1 MAETRTT
8 RMRLVQWSEGTDS
21 PQRVDF
27 NETFLNIENS
37 AVVYE
42 RGKFADRP
50 NPSKSGYLYEA
61 TDQAVLYYSDGLVW
75 TVLGSNTYSQFSR
88 ALNSGTPALITQG
101 IANQSSDIFQVQ
113 TSDAVSRF
121 RVRNSGDLI
130 SGPLTVQHAS
140 RPSSTATT
148 AASDS
153 GVTAEVATNVWA
165 LSAIV
170 QAGNTTGILR
180 AIRGGST
187 VFQVKA
193 DGALDTVGNVSI
205 GGALSVSG
213 KVSSQTAPSADTDM
227 VRLKELR
234 DYAAGN
240 AVTAYRVNAG
250 TGLTGGGLL
259 DKDVTL
265 GVVFSSNAGDGT
277 ASVAARQDHQHDLS
291 GDRLTGTLPVSK
303 GGTGVTT
310 IAALQT
316 ALGTPPAAR
325 KILTGQGLSGG
336 GDLTAD
342 RTISVNMLASGSKNG
357 TDTNVARADHGH
369 DLGDTNITGAVA
381 VAKGGTG
388 ATTAYAARTNLGA
401 ASMGINILTGDG
413 LLGGG
418 DLSAS
423 RTLSVNFTGSGGL
436 SGSATTVA
444 RSDHKHLLKDQ
455 DATGFYPKSTLL
467 PTTQNLNTLTEAGI
481 YSLAETSKMSLN
493 APVEGHWG
501 YIEVPLGGVYGV
513 QRFISTNTA
522 VTYLRFGTGSGG
534 WSAWVPQGAEKVVQP
549 LVLGGWNVNLPG
561 GGIIVT
567 YRDTGQRRAT
577 MIGTLNRVASAF
589 THGTGWQSHGVVLPA
604 EVRRTSGPADEFFQG
619 QVEHVPSLIRI
630 GVREGTISLFPSQA
644 TTINPGANI
653 YFNATWWF

>member
-140 RPSSTATT
+140 RPSSAATT
-148 AASDS
+148 AAPDS

-170 QAGNTTGILR
+170 QAGNTTGIMR

-187 VFQVKA
+187 VFQVKV
-193 DGALDTVGNVSI
+193 DGALETVGNVSI

-310 IAALQT
+310 IAALQA
-316 ALGTPPAAR
+316 ALGALPAAR

-342 RTISVNMLASGSKNG
+342 RTISVNMLASSGKNG

-381 VAKGGTG
+381 VGKGGTG
-388 ATTAYAARTNLGA
+388 AVSAPAARTNLGA
-401 ASMGINILTGDG
+401 VATSTRIMSGDGIN
-413 LLGGG
+413 GGG
-418 DLSAS
+418 DLTTD
-423 RTLSVNFTGSGGL
+423 RMLSVNFLPPSPTA
-436 SGSATTVA
+436 GSATSAA
-444 RSDHKHLLKDQ
+444 RSDHTHTLQDVNMAGYFPSTGMAPALANAASAYGYWRATINNMRYSNGWPLEGMDALLFVWGQDNLLGQRLTYTDGREFTRFRIAGQWAEWREVDRNLLVAQSEQAGGTYSGKGMQIRAGAAWVTTDANG
-455 DATGFYPKSTLL
+455 DATVTYKQPFPNGCVNVVLSPNGIDTGGARFVVLL
-467 PTTQNLNTLTEAGI
+467 G
-481 YSLAETSKMSLN
+481 MSLTSFTFRS
-493 APVEGHWG
+493 
-501 YIEVPLGGVYGV
+501 Y
-513 QRFISTNTA
+513 
-522 VTYLRFGTGSGG
+522 
-534 WSAWVPQGAEKVVQP
+534 SAGEILK
-549 LVLGGWNVNLPG
+549 N
-561 GGIIVT
+561 
-567 YRDTGQRRAT
+567 
-577 MIGTLNRVASAF
+577 F
-589 THGTGWQSHGVVLPA
+589 SHGLTFTA
-604 EVRRTSGPADEFFQG
+604 
-619 QVEHVPSLIRI
+619 I
-630 GVREGTISLFPSQA
+630 G
-644 TTINPGANI
+644 
-653 YFNATWWF
+653 W